1 MEPITITLCLLVF
14 AIVMFVWEKVP
25 LAVTS
30 MVVCVALVVTGVL
43 DLKQAFAGFIDSNV
57 ILFVAMFVVGGALFE
72 TGMAN
77 KVGGVITHFAKTEKQ
92 LIFTIMVVVGV
103 MSGFL
108 SNTGTAAVLIPV
120 VIGVAAKSGFSRSR
134 LLMPLVFAAALG
146 GNLSLIG
153 APGNLIAQ
161 SALQNIGSGFG
172 FFEYAKVGLP
182 MLVCGI
188 LYFLTIGYKFLP
200 NNPNSG
206 EVGSV
211 GEQRDYSHVPRWK
224 QILSL
229 VVLIATILGM
239 IFEKQTGIS
248 LAVAGCIGALVLVVT
263 GVLTEKQAYKAI
275 DSQTIFIFGGTLAL
289 AKALAKA
296 LEMTGAGKLVA
307 DQVIG
312 LLGNNSSPFM
322 LLVVVFALSVVMT
335 NFMSNT
341 ATVALLV
348 PVSLSIA
355 AGMGADPRA
364 VLMATV
370 IGSSCAYATPIGMPA
385 NMMVLSAGGYK
396 FVDYAK
402 SGIPLII
409 VSTIVS
415 LILLPILFPFH
426 P

>member
-14 AIVMFVWEKVP
+14 AIAMFVWEKIP

-30 MVVCVALVVTGVL
+30 MVVCVALVLTGVL
-43 DLKQAFAGFIDSNV
+43 DLKQAFSGFIDTNV
-57 ILFVAMFVVGGALFE
+57 ILFVAMFIVGGALFE

-77 KVGGVITHFAKTEKQ
+77 KIGGVITHFAKTEKQ

-120 VIGVAAKSGFSRSR
+120 VIGVAAKSGFTRSR

-188 LYFLTIGYKFLP
+188 IYFLTIGYKFLP
-200 NNPNSG
+200 NNPNSS
-206 EVGSV
+206 EVGSI

-263 GVLTEKQAYKAI
+263 GVLSEKQAYKAI

-289 AKALAKA
+289 AKAL
-296 LEMTGAGKLVA
+296 EMTGAGKLVA

-312 LLGNNSSPFM
+312 MLGNNSSPFM

>member
-14 AIVMFVWEKVP
+14 AIIMFVWEKVP

-30 MVVCVALVVTGVL
+30 MVVCVALVLTGVL

-57 ILFVAMFVVGGALFE
+57 ILFVAMFIVGGALFE

-92 LIFTIMVVVGV
+92 LIFIIMVVVVGV

-120 VIGVAAKSGFSRSR
+120 VIGVAAKSGFTRSR

-200 NNPNSG
+200 NNSNSS
-206 EVGSV
+206 EVGSI

-248 LAVAGCIGALVLVVT
+248 LTVAGCIGALVLVIT

-275 DSQTIFIFGGTLAL
+275 DSQTIFIFGGTL
-289 AKALAKA
+289 ALAKA

>member
-14 AIVMFVWEKVP
+14 AIAMFVWEKIP

-30 MVVCVALVVTGVL
+30 MVVCVALVLTGVL
-43 DLKQAFAGFIDSNV
+43 DLKQAFAGFIDTNV
-57 ILFVAMFVVGGALFE
+57 ILFVAMFIVGGALFE

-120 VIGVAAKSGFSRSR
+120 VIGVAAKSGFTRSR

-161 SALQNIGSGFG
+161 SALQNIGGGFG

-188 LYFLTIGYKFLP
+188 IYFLTIGYKFLP
-200 NNPNSG
+200 NNPNSS
-206 EVGSV
+206 EVGSI

-263 GVLTEKQAYKAI
+263 GVLSERQAYKAI

-289 AKALAKA
+289 AKAL
-296 LEMTGAGKLVA
+296 EMTGAGKLVA

-312 LLGNNSSPFM
+312 MLGNNSSPFM

>member
-14 AIVMFVWEKVP
+14 AIAMFVWEKIP

-30 MVVCVALVVTGVL
+30 MVVCVALVLTGVL
-43 DLKQAFAGFIDSNV
+43 DLKQAFAGFIDTNV
-57 ILFVAMFVVGGALFE
+57 ILFVAMFIVGGALFE

-120 VIGVAAKSGFSRSR
+120 VIGVAAKSGFTRSR

-188 LYFLTIGYKFLP
+188 IYFLTIGYKFLP
-200 NNPNSG
+200 NNPNSS
-206 EVGSV
+206 EVGSI

-263 GVLTEKQAYKAI
+263 GVLSERQAYKAI

-289 AKALAKA
+289 AKAL
-296 LEMTGAGKLVA
+296 EMTGAGKLVA

-312 LLGNNSSPFM
+312 MLGNNSSPFM